1 MHSEYYEGEEIER
14 FSFYRVPRL
23 IMTEARYS
31 ALSVSAKLL
40 YSLLL
45 DRTSLSIRNNWRD
58 DAGRVYIY
66 FTVKE
71 ICGEFHCCRDT
82 AMKLLAE
89 LDSRNGIGLID
100 RIRQGQGKPDRI
112 YVKKLM
118 RDGEATGDQIVGER
132 MS

>member
-1 MHSEYYEGEEIER
+1 
-14 FSFYRVPRL
+14 
-23 IMTEARYS
+23 MTETRYS

-112 YVKKLM
+112 YVKKLI
-118 RDGEATGDQIVGER
+118 RDVEATGDQIVGER
-132 MS
+132 TS